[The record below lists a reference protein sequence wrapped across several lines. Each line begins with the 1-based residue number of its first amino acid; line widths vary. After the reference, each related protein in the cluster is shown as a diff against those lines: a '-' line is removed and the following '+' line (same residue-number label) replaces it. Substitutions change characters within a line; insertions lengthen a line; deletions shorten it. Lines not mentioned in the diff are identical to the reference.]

1 MYLCPPKNRHCYI
14 VVMKLLVVLSRF
26 PYPLE
31 KGDKLRA
38 YHQIRCLSEH
48 HDIFLAA
55 MHDKPVS
62 SDDLQQLKPF
72 CKEIFL
78 LENNNLKRCW
88 NMGRAFFKGLPIQCG
103 LFYNKKNAQ
112 KLDEIIQRVH
122 PDHIYCQ
129 LFRMAEY
136 VKDYS
141 MPKTLDYQDVF
152 SKGMARRAEKS
163 KGLVKWFF
171 NMEHRR
177 VARYETEIF
186 DRFDHKTIITAVD
199 RDLIPHPRRNEIVVV
214 PNGVEFDKFAYQ
226 GEKKEYDLI
235 FSGNMGY
242 APNVDAAE
250 YLVREILP
258 PLLVKF
264 PSLRLVLCGATP
276 SPRVQALRSECVV
289 VTGWVDSMTEW
300 YAKSKI
306 FIAPMR
312 MGTGLQNKLLEAMS
326 MHLPCITSPLAAH
339 PLVEAEQH
347 QSVISCSETKDYV
360 VAVTQL
366 LTEENAYNQLADSG
380 YNYVRQFYDWRNA
393 VRILDN
399 LMGA

>member
-1 MYLCPPKNRHCYI
+1 
-14 VVMKLLVVLSRF
+14 MKLLVVLSRF

-38 YHQIRCLSEH
+38 YHQIRCLAEH
-48 HDIFLAA
+48 HDIYLAA

-62 SDDLQQLKPF
+62 DEALDQLKPF

-78 LENNNLKRCW
+78 LENNDTKRCW

-103 LFYNKKNAQ
+103 LFYTKTNVRRIQ
-112 KLDEIIQRVH
+112 QIVDEVR

-129 LFRMAEY
+129 LFRMADY
-136 VKDYS
+136 VKDLPI
-141 MPKTLDYQDVF
+141 PKTLDYQDVF
-152 SKGMARRAEKS
+152 SKGMARRADNS
-163 KGLVKWFF
+163 NGLVKWFF

-177 VARYETEIF
+177 VARYEAAIF

-199 RDLIPHPRRNEIVVV
+199 RDLIPHPRREEIVVV
-214 PNGVEFDKFAYQ
+214 PNGVEFDKFSYH
-226 GEKKEYDLI
+226 GEEKEFDLI

-258 PLLVKF
+258 QLLKKF
-264 PSLRLVLCGATP
+264 PDLRLVLCGATP
-276 SPRVQALRSECVV
+276 ALRVQALESNHVV
-289 VTGWVDSMTEW
+289 VTGWVDSMAEW
-300 YAKSKI
+300 YAKSRI

-326 MHLPCITSPLAAH
+326 MHLPCITSPLAAR
-339 PLVEAEQH
+339 PLVEAERH
-347 QSVISCSETKDYV
+347 QAVASCGSTSEFVKEIER
-360 VAVTQL
+360 L
-366 LTEENAYNQLADSG
+366 LTDENHYRQLSDAG
-380 YNYVRQFYDWRNA
+380 YQYVHQYYDWENA
-393 VRILDN
+393 VRILDD
-399 LMGA
+399 LMKA

>member
-1 MYLCPPKNRHCYI
+1 
-14 VVMKLLVVLSRF
+14 MKILVVLSRIPF
-26 PYPLE
+26 PLE

-38 YHQIRCLSEH
+38 YYQIKELSKQ
-48 HDIFLAA
+48 HDIYLVALYNRVVPAEA
-55 MHDKPVS
+55 MRE
-62 SDDLQQLKPF
+62 LTPF
-72 CKEIFL
+72 CREVHFL
-78 LENNNLKRCW
+78 KQNPVRSVV
-88 NMGRAFFKGLPIQCG
+88 NMAGALLKGLPVQCG
-103 LFYNKKNAQ
+103 YFYSHKNHKQ
-112 KLDEIIQRVH
+112 IDRIIQRVH

-163 KGLVKWFF
+163 TGLVKWFF

-258 PLLVKF
+258 PLRMKF
-264 PSLRLVLCGATP
+264 PNLRVVLCGATP
-276 SPRVQALRSECVV
+276 APRVQALSSDHVI

-300 YAKSKI
+300 YAKSRI

-326 MHLPCITSPLAAH
+326 MHLPCITSPLAAR

-380 YNYVRQFYDWRNA
+380 YNYVRQFYDWKNA

>member
-1 MYLCPPKNRHCYI
+1 
-14 VVMKLLVVLSRF
+14 MKLLVVLSRF

-78 LENNNLKRCW
+78 LENNYLKRCW

-163 KGLVKWFF
+163 TGLVKWFF

-177 VARYETEIF
+177 VARYETDIF
-186 DRFDHKTIITAVD
+186 DRFDHKTIITDVD
-199 RDLIPHPRRNEIVVV
+199 RDLIPHPRREEIVVV

-264 PSLRLVLCGATP
+264 PNLRVVLCGATP
-276 SPRVQALRSECVV
+276 APRVQALSSEHVI
-289 VTGWVDSMTEW
+289 VTGWVDSMAEW
-300 YAKSKI
+300 YAKSRI

-326 MHLPCITSPLAAH
+326 MHLPCITSPLAAR

-366 LTEENAYNQLADSG
+366 LTAENAYNQLADSG
-380 YNYVRQFYDWRNA
+380 YNYVRQFYDWKNA

-399 LMGA
+399 LMEA

>member
-1 MYLCPPKNRHCYI
+1 
-14 VVMKLLVVLSRF
+14 MKLLVVLSRF

-38 YHQIRCLSEH
+38 YHQIRCLSEKH
-48 HDIFLAA
+48 EIFLAA
-55 MHDKPVS
+55 MHDEPVS
-62 SDDLQQLKPF
+62 DDALNQLKPF
-72 CKEIFL
+72 CKEIFIL
-78 LENNNLKRCW
+78 GNNNLKRCW
-88 NMGRAFFKGLPIQCG
+88 NMGRAFFRGLPIQCG

-136 VKDYS
+136 VKDYA

-171 NMEHRR
+171 NMEYRR

-258 PLLVKF
+258 PLRMKF
-264 PSLRLVLCGATP
+264 PNLRVVLCGATP
-276 SPRVQALRSECVV
+276 APRVQALSSDHVI

-300 YAKSKI
+300 YAKSRI

-326 MHLPCITSPLAAH
+326 MHLPCITSPLAAR

>member
-1 MYLCPPKNRHCYI
+1 
-14 VVMKLLVVLSRF
+14 MKLLVVLSRF

-38 YHQIRCLSEH
+38 YHQIRCLAEQH
-48 HDIFLAA
+48 EIYLAA
-55 MHDKPVS
+55 MHDEPVS
-62 SDDLQQLKPF
+62 DDALNQLKPF

-78 LENNNLKRCW
+78 LGNNNLKRCW

-177 VARYETEIF
+177 VARYEAEIF

-199 RDLIPHPRRNEIVVV
+199 RDLIPHPHREEIVVV

-264 PSLRLVLCGATP
+264 PNLRVVLCGATP
-276 SPRVQALRSECVV
+276 APRVQALSGEHVI

-300 YAKSKI
+300 YAKSRI

-380 YNYVRQFYDWRNA
+380 YNYVRQFYDWKNA

-399 LMGA
+399 LMEA

>member
-1 MYLCPPKNRHCYI
+1 
-14 VVMKLLVVLSRF
+14 MKLLVVLSRF

-38 YHQIRCLSEH
+38 YHQIRCLAEQYE
-48 HDIFLAA
+48 IYLAA
-55 MHDKPVS
+55 MHDEPVS
-62 SDDLQQLKPF
+62 DDALNQLKPF

-78 LENNNLKRCW
+78 LGNNNLKRCW
-88 NMGRAFFKGLPIQCG
+88 NMGRAFFRGLPIQCG
-103 LFYNKKNAQ
+103 LFYNKRNAQ

-258 PLLVKF
+258 PLRMKF
-264 PSLRLVLCGATP
+264 PNLRVVLCGATP
-276 SPRVQALRSECVV
+276 APRVQALSSDHVI

>member
-1 MYLCPPKNRHCYI
+1 
-14 VVMKLLVVLSRF
+14 MKLLVVLSRF

-163 KGLVKWFF
+163 TGLVKWFF

-258 PLLVKF
+258 PLRMKF
-264 PSLRLVLCGATP
+264 PNLRVVLCGATP
-276 SPRVQALRSECVV
+276 APRVQALSSDHVI

-300 YAKSKI
+300 YAKSRI

-380 YNYVRQFYDWRNA
+380 YNYVRQFYDWKNA

-399 LMGA
+399 LMEA